1 MITQEPPCQIRLW
14 MRIWCELLP
23 LLEDG
28 IQVTYNI
35 SGDSLSPA
43 VRESLFPTDPSEVKG
58 HPEWK
63 RPTIFGLL

>member
-1 MITQEPPCQIRLW
+1 MHV
-14 MRIWCELLP
+14 WCELLP
-23 LLEDG
+23 LLNDR

-35 SGDSLSPA
+35 SGDSLLPA
-43 VRESLFPTDPSEVKG
+43 VRESLFPTNTSEVKG